1 MAVPR
6 PHTYERLK
14 NIFKQSSKQ
23 KSWKKRPTYYEDG
36 NCDCDYYGLRAPPLT
51 CCDLVPLF
59 ISILMREDFCTY
71 AYEGAPPL
79 GQGRGAARKFRPEEL
94 VLLACILPVPF
105 STFSE
110 DARGQPCIEKVAD
123 WLLHA
128 FWGFSWINT
137 LAKSQHRLVFIHGI
151 PPFPYTK
158 FPFHRCFLTFS
169 RPKFNSSQWWYPV
182 FRRKPVFFFLKSPHY

>member
-1 MAVPR
+1 MPR

-36 NCDCDYYGLRAPPLT
+36 NCGCDYYGLRAPPPT

-105 STFSE
+105 SIFSE

-128 FWGFSWINT
+128 FWGFSWI
-137 LAKSQHRLVFIHGI
+137 
-151 PPFPYTK
+151 
-158 FPFHRCFLTFS
+158 
-169 RPKFNSSQWWYPV
+169 
-182 FRRKPVFFFLKSPHY
+182 